1 MRRRWSILAWLLF
14 VGLVIPPARAEE
26 DASPARAW
34 LSARLAEFQEYR
46 FEREGA
52 APVELALAPQSLLNW
67 SNPERGTDYG
77 ALFLWTHDGR
87 PQMIACAFEWKS
99 LKHEFHSLS
108 EGPIAAT
115 RRGRPVH
122 RFGPGIEWR
131 DLPGADKLARTRPLR
146 LTQMRRMAER
156 FRVSVGHND
165 WAQTRL
171 LSQPVFRS
179 PESSGGDATIFVFV
193 QGTDPECVLLLETAE
208 DARWRYALARQTK
221 FGLKAELDGRVVW
234 EREPNHRPQATPQTP
249 FLVLAQPPDAST
261 PSAQRSKG
269 E

>member
-1 MRRRWSILAWLLF
+1 MRRRGLILAWFLF
-14 VGLVIPPARAEE
+14 GGIVIPLARAEE
-26 DASPARAW
+26 DSSPARAW

-67 SNPERGTDYG
+67 SNPERGTEFG
-77 ALFLWTHDGR
+77 ALYLWTHDGR

-108 EGPIAAT
+108 EDPIAAT
-115 RRGRPVH
+115 RRGGPVH
-122 RFGPGIEWR
+122 RFGPGIEWL
-131 DLPGADKLARTRPLR
+131 DLPGAEKPARTRALR

-156 FRVSVGHND
+156 FRVSVGHTD

-179 PESSGGDATIFVFV
+179 PESSGAEAAIFVFV
-193 QGTDPECVLLLETAE
+193 QGTDPECVLLLETV
-208 DARWRYALARQTK
+208 DGRWRYALARQTK
-221 FGLKAELDGRVVW
+221 FGLQAEFDGRVIW
-234 EREPNHRPQATPQTP
+234 EREPNHRPLATPQTP